1 MVALVVDARRP
12 MVAALLA
19 LVTAAL
25 LALIPIGTVAGD
37 AGGPASCVGHEAS
50 GISPPGTSEEFPGG
64 PPQLKAAVE
73 AAFPGVPLGQVV
85 RIVATQHLGSHEA
98 CDEALG

>member
-1 MVALVVDARRP
+1 MDALNVLPRRP
-12 MVAALLA
+12 LIAAILALAMASLLTLVSVRTVAADSA
-19 LVTAAL
+19 E
-25 LALIPIGTVAGD
+25 
-37 AGGPASCVGHEAS
+37 PASCVGHEAS
-50 GISPPGTSEEFPGG
+50 GISPPGSSEEFPGG
-64 PPQLKAAVE
+64 PPELKAAVE